1 MDGRMF
7 PVSPACSRHWLRGNH
22 GFLHH
27 KMAGALVTPIA
38 MDEGAHAQFL
48 CSRSGGDMMSC
59 FRPLHMPVIH
69 WHSPSSF
76 FAGRGDVCTP
86 VPGRDRLQAILWLSV
101 FFLVVPWFY
110 LAFSFILFFSLTV
123 LLCICLPKGWFPF
136 SSPYVILF
144 YSILFVSLWR
154 LCFIFR
160 NDVFDK

>member
-86 VPGRDRLQAILWLSV
+86 VPGRDRLQAILRLSV

-110 LAFSFILFFSLTV
+110 LTFSFIFFSYRSPLHLPTSGLVSLFFSLCDFV
-123 LLCICLPKGWFPF
+123 
-136 SSPYVILF
+136 LF
-144 YSILFVSLWR
+144 YFICFPLETLFY
-154 LCFIFR
+154 F
-160 NDVFDK
+160 